1 MTKEEA
7 LEYARSRK
15 GDVNSSISLFYA
27 ILHDAHPSVVKIF
40 EDRLATML
48 QAGNAIGEKLAS
60 LEPGSREY
68 NEVFSLLQS
77 LSYSGDSAK
86 PSKGDSDG

>member
-27 ILHDAHPSVVKIF
+27 ILHDAHPSVVEIF

-48 QAGNAIGEKLAS
+48 QASNAIGEKLVG

>member
-15 GDVNSSISLFYA
+15 GDVNSSIGLFYA
-27 ILHDAHPSVVKIF
+27 ILHDAHPSVVEIF
-40 EDRLATML
+40 EERLATML
-48 QAGNAIGEKLAS
+48 QAGNAIGEKLS
-60 LEPGSREY
+60 GLEPGTREY

-77 LSYSGDSAK
+77 LSYNRDSVK
-86 PSKGDSDG
+86 PVEEDSDG